1 MAFEFREYRMQF
13 ERVPPGTR
21 AVDRRALGRRSKL
34 GGKPTWEH
42 GGQTPACARCSE
54 PMSFLA
60 QIDSIE
66 HEDPKN
72 PHAID
77 ALSDDQQYM
86 FGDVG
91 MVYVFLCLTCGEGAT
106 VIQSG

>member
-66 HEDPKN
+66 HEDPL
-72 PHAID
+72 ASID
-77 ALSDDQQYM
+77 EGLGKAVTFLQ
-86 FGDVG
+86 DVLLQEAPST
-91 MVYVFLCLTCGEGAT
+91 MWWA
-106 VIQSG
+106 